1 MIKARDGAPR
11 GGARATLHVLF
22 LPLLLLAPVG
32 CRTYD
37 HHRSWYDPYD
47 YGSYGYYHRRHAA
60 PQVYQP
66 VAPPVIVV
74 PRIERPP
81 LPAYM
86 PPRQPHYEHR
96 HQRSGGDN
104 GRHLNRDQRPD
115 HRRGR

>member
-1 MIKARDGAPR
+1 VIRARHGAPR

-37 HHRSWYDPYD
+37 YHRSWYDPYD
-47 YGSYGYYHRRHAA
+47 YGSYGYYHRHYAA
-60 PQVYQP
+60 PQVYHP

-81 LPAYM
+81 LPAYI
-86 PPRQPHYEHR
+86 PPRPPERHFEH
-96 HQRSGGDN
+96 HPRSGGDN
-104 GRHLNRDQRPD
+104 SRHLNRDHD